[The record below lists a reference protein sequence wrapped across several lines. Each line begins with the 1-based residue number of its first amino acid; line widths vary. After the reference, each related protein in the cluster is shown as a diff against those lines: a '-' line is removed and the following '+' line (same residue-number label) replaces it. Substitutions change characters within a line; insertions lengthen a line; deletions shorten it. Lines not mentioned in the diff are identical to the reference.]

1 VATDV
6 FGNTDSKTI
15 TVSRALA
22 DSSPRFVSLNP
33 ANVRTRPAADAVAI
47 IIGIQNYKRVP
58 KAEFANEDARAFYD
72 YAIRAL
78 GVRPENIKLMLDEQ
92 ADEVEILAAFQNWLP
107 VKVKKSKTDVYVFY
121 SGHGLPGEDGKSLYI
136 LPQGADRQFIAKTA
150 LNQQE
155 IIAALQ
161 AVKPKSVTMFMDA
174 CYSGQIRTGDTL
186 IASARPLAL
195 SSTNASFPSEFTVF
209 TASAPDQ
216 IASSSPDLK
225 HGIFSYYLMKGMEGD
240 ADENRDGKITAA
252 ELQTYILEMVGKQAM
267 TLNRRQE
274 PQMVG
279 DLGRV
284 LVGR

>member
-1 VATDV
+1 
-6 FGNTDSKTI
+6 
-15 TVSRALA
+15 
-22 DSSPRFVSLNP
+22 
-33 ANVRTRPAADAVAI
+33 
-47 IIGIQNYKRVP
+47 
-58 KAEFANEDARAFYD
+58 
-72 YAIRAL
+72 
-78 GVRPENIKLMLDEQ
+78 
-92 ADEVEILAAFQNWLP
+92 
-107 VKVKKSKTDVYVFY
+107 
-121 SGHGLPGEDGKSLYI
+121 LPGEDGKSLYI

>member
-1 VATDV
+1 
-6 FGNTDSKTI
+6 
-15 TVSRALA
+15 
-22 DSSPRFVSLNP
+22 
-33 ANVRTRPAADAVAI
+33 
-47 IIGIQNYKRVP
+47 
-58 KAEFANEDARAFYD
+58 
-72 YAIRAL
+72 
-78 GVRPENIKLMLDEQ
+78 
-92 ADEVEILAAFQNWLP
+92 
-107 VKVKKSKTDVYVFY
+107 
-121 SGHGLPGEDGKSLYI
+121 
-136 LPQGADRQFIAKTA
+136 
-150 LNQQE
+150 
-155 IIAALQ
+155 
-161 AVKPKSVTMFMDA
+161 MDA